1 MNQVNL
7 RGRLTANPDIR
18 NFVQKDGST
27 GTIAAFT
34 LAVPDRNSKRDES
47 GNFQADFIR
56 CSSFGRNAE
65 VIESFAVKGTELL
78 VSGKLTSS
86 SYEKGNVTV
95 FTTEVTIS
103 NFEFVSGTKTKEA
116 KESSKEPDTTSEPKK
131 KWVTF
136 SSPYSLQ

>member
-65 VIESFAVKGTELL
+65 VIESFAAKGTEILITA
-78 VSGKLTSS
+78 GKLTSG
-86 SYEKGNVTV
+86 SYVKDGVTC
-95 FTTEVTIS
+95 FTVEVSIS
-103 NFEFVSGTKTKEA
+103 TFEFIGGTKSKED
-116 KESSKEPDTTSEPKK
+116 KETSKEPDTKSNKK
-131 KWVTF
+131 
-136 SSPYSLQ
+136 

>member
-65 VIESFAVKGTELL
+65 VIESFAAKGTEILITA
-78 VSGKLTSS
+78 GKLTSG
-86 SYEKGNVTV
+86 SYVKDGVTC
-95 FTTEVTIS
+95 FTVEASIS
-103 NFEFVSGTKTKEA
+103 TFEFIGGTKSKED
-116 KESSKEPDTTSEPKK
+116 KETSKEPDTKSNKK
-131 KWVTF
+131 
-136 SSPYSLQ
+136 

>member
-65 VIESFAVKGTELL
+65 VIESFAAKGTEILITA
-78 VSGKLTSS
+78 GKLTSG
-86 SYEKGNVTV
+86 SYVKDGVTC
-95 FTTEVTIS
+95 FTVEVSIS
-103 NFEFVSGTKTKEA
+103 TFEFIGGTKSKED
-116 KESSKEPDTTSEPKK
+116 KETSKEPDTKSKK
-131 KWVTF
+131 K
-136 SSPYSLQ
+136 

>member
-65 VIESFAVKGTELL
+65 VIESFAAKGTEILITA
-78 VSGKLTSS
+78 GKLTSG
-86 SYEKGNVTV
+86 SYLKDGVTC
-95 FTTEVTIS
+95 FTVEVSIS
-103 NFEFVSGTKTKEA
+103 TFEFIGGTKSKED
-116 KESSKEPDTTSEPKK
+116 KETSKEPDTKSNKK
-131 KWVTF
+131 
-136 SSPYSLQ
+136 

>member
-47 GNFQADFIR
+47 GNFQADFIK

-131 KWVTF
+131 K
-136 SSPYSLQ
+136 

>member
-65 VIESFAVKGTELL
+65 VIESFAAKGTEILITA
-78 VSGKLTSS
+78 GKLTSG
-86 SYEKGNVTV
+86 SYVKDGVTC
-95 FTTEVTIS
+95 FTVEVSIS
-103 NFEFVSGTKTKEA
+103 TFEFIGGTKSKEDKA
-116 KESSKEPDTTSEPKK
+116 TSKEPDTKSNKK
-131 KWVTF
+131 
-136 SSPYSLQ
+136 